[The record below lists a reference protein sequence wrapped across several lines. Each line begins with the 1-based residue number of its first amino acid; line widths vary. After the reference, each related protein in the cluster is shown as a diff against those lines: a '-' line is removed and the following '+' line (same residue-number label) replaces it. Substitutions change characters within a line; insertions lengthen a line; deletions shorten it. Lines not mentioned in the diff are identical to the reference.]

1 MFVPRT
7 GHATKKGGFA
17 TVLTTGRQVTE
28 SETPERV
35 ETVVI
40 ERQARLQAAPGNLLA
55 LDMEFA
61 QDLLTTDAN
70 VRQEGVGQTV
80 H

>member
-1 MFVPRT
+1 M
-7 GHATKKGGFA
+7 KKGVFA
-17 TVLTTGRQVTE
+17 TVLMIGLQATE
-28 SETPERV
+28 SETLERV

-40 ERQARLQAAPGNLLA
+40 ERQARLQAAPANLHV

-61 QDLLTTDAN
+61 QDPLTIDAN
-70 VRQEGVGQTV
+70 ARQEEVGQTV